1 MDKVMKAIAGT
12 DGMAYLTEV
21 TITAEGSGQVAD
33 MMRSM
38 GPMKVTTRT
47 TSVNTDAVADD
58 LFTIPADYKVIK
70 Q

>member
-1 MDKVMKAIAGT
+1 MK
-12 DGMAYLTEV
+12 
-21 TITAEGSGQVAD
+21 ITT
-33 MMRSM
+33 
-38 GPMKVTTRT
+38 KT